1 MNWKIAVGGLV
12 AMLAL
17 LGAMA
22 ASDVVWGFTGG
33 TIYIKVPKA
42 ELENVE
48 MYGDTY
54 QNTEGPI
61 NVVTQRVGRLKCSQ
75 GQIVKRHLGMGAGL
89 DNVVIKFDNA
99 TLINVLMKAKNLL
112 SQTGT
117 LSGVTMWVEPSPKG
131 LQQNIT
137 GGTMDNL
144 ETDIYY
150 VSIGSLGYTGL
161 SIYFE

>member
-12 AMLAL
+12 ATMAL

-33 TIYIKVPKA
+33 TIYIRIPKA
-42 ELENVE
+42 ALENVE

-54 QNTEGPI
+54 QSSGSSTT
-61 NVVTQRVGRLKCSQ
+61 VVTQRVGRLTCPQ
-75 GQIVKRHLGMGAGL
+75 GQIVKRRLGLGPGFE
-89 DNVVIKFDNA
+89 NVVIRFENA
-99 TLINVLMKAKNLL
+99 TLSTVLMKAKNLL
-112 SQTGT
+112 SRTGT
-117 LSGVTMWVEPSPKG
+117 LTGVTMWVEPTPKG

>member
-1 MNWKIAVGGLV
+1 
-12 AMLAL
+12 
-17 LGAMA
+17 
-22 ASDVVWGFTGG
+22 
-33 TIYIKVPKA
+33 
-42 ELENVE
+42 
-48 MYGDTY
+48 
-54 QNTEGPI
+54 
-61 NVVTQRVGRLKCSQ
+61 
-75 GQIVKRHLGMGAGL
+75 MGAGL